1 MDYIK
6 RQKDARWKNNSL
18 LCKIKV
24 PMLYDIHFIV
34 KNTLRV
40 MVEFIT
46 HFIQTIN
53 LDLSLPIIYI
63 QSNSL

>member
-18 LCKIKV
+18 LFKMKV
-24 PMLYDIHFIV
+24 PMAYYICV
-34 KNTLRV
+34 V
-40 MVEFIT
+40 T

>member
-18 LCKIKV
+18 LFKMKV
-24 PMLYDIHFIV
+24 PLPYYIYVI
-34 KNTLRV
+34 R
-40 MVEFIT
+40 VEFIK
-46 HFIQTIN
+46 HYIKTIN

>member
-18 LCKIKV
+18 LFKMKV
-24 PMLYDIHFIV
+24 PMAYYIC
-34 KNTLRV
+34 
-40 MVEFIT
+40 VEFIT
-46 HFIQTIN
+46 HFIQAIN